1 MPHTADQYRR
11 AAEEARQLAAKAT
24 DSCERVQLSRLAAGW
39 QRLADYKARLD
50 APIKPIHY
58 RQVAAESYDEQDR
71 RVPRERGALPRDG
84 RQGRQPI
91 DKEMWLQLAADWVAN
106 GIDTRAI

>member
-1 MPHTADQYRR
+1 MKDGALNR
-11 AAEEARQLAAKAT
+11 
-24 DSCERVQLSRLAAGW
+24 
-39 QRLADYKARLD
+39 
-50 APIKPIHY
+50 
-58 RQVAAESYDEQDR
+58 ESYDEQDR